1 MSVGDLLF
9 APHVPAP
16 PATLDELPVV
26 LQRGLL
32 AGPPTSVAHL
42 SPGDRFDLG
51 RLADEGFVARC
62 WMAHGEALQARAADL
77 GVTPGAVLPDGRRGF
92 WGEMVLERVR
102 RDATEPVAV
111 EDETRATAVH
121 EAGHAVVA
129 VLEGFEV
136 RHVMARR
143 LASSDTGGYCWTG
156 SAVSASDADE
166 AMRQP
171 KPAATLS
178 AMGRP
183 LVASLQYV
191 VAGYLAERRHTGR
204 STDGGSSDRR
214 DARAL
219 LGEALGL
226 TADDGVVGRVL
237 TQVIEPLTSEAV
249 EAHWPWIERV
259 AHALLWHT
267 RITGDD
273 VRRLRTE

>member
-1 MSVGDLLF
+1 MTADLSLPRF
-9 APHVPAP
+9 QAPAAV
-16 PATLDELPVV
+16 DELPPV
-26 LQRGLL
+26 LQAALL
-32 AGPPTSVAHL
+32 AGPPQAVEHFTAD
-42 SPGDRFDLG
+42 DRFALR
-51 RLADEGFVARC
+51 RLVDEGFVAGA
-62 WMAHGEALQARAADL
+62 WQVHGPELRRRAPDL
-77 GVTPGAVLPDGRRGF
+77 GIAPTALLDDGRFGF
-92 WGEMVLERVR
+92 WAEAVLERVR
-102 RDATEPVAV
+102 RYATEPLSV

-121 EAGHAVVA
+121 EAARAVVA

-143 LASSDTGGYCWTG
+143 LAGSDTGGYCWTG
-156 SAVSASDADE
+156 SAVSASDADA

-226 TADDGVVGRVL
+226 TADDAVVGRVL

-249 EAHWPWIERV
+249 EKHWAWIERV